1 LYWNGKTKKLLWLSY
16 EEPVVILK
24 EDGGIVLEGDRGRLT
39 WTVRED
45 LDPDEIKQTPERLQV
60 LEVVEEL
67 SGEDGVSLNMVARKL
82 DKSPQATKY
91 LLDKLIRE
99 GLVMK
104 IGRGKYKPI

>member
-1 LYWNGKTKKLLWLSY
+1 MEHCFG
-16 EEPVVILK
+16 
-24 EDGGIVLEGDRGRLT
+24 RRQGRLT

-67 SGEDGVSLNMVARKL
+67 SGEDGVSLNMAARKL

>member
-1 LYWNGKTKKLLWLSY
+1 LAVLRGAGRYFEGRWGL
-16 EEPVVILK
+16 
-24 EDGGIVLEGDRGRLT
+24 VLEGDRGRLT

-104 IGRGKYKPI
+104 TGRGKYKPI

>member
-1 LYWNGKTKKLLWLSY
+1 
-16 EEPVVILK
+16 
-24 EDGGIVLEGDRGRLT
+24 
-39 WTVRED
+39 
-45 LDPDEIKQTPERLQV
+45 
-60 LEVVEEL
+60 VEEL